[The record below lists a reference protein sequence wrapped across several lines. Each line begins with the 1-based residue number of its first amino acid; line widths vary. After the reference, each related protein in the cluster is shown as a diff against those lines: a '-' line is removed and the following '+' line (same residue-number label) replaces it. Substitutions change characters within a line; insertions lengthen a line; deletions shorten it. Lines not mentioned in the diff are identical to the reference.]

1 MRVTF
6 DDKVATKQS
15 SKPRVNCIT
24 DDDINELKNVIN
36 ANTNEYSTDEILI
49 GEWKGKPLYSKIVTI
64 PYSSITF
71 DTEGKANI
79 DLSSL
84 DAEELWVDVTFS
96 GFEADLDAGN
106 IVYKSK
112 FPLND
117 AIVNKGTSGL
127 NMNYRGYTLLQ
138 VVTQTFIQI
147 MVGDDRQTY
156 FSNISPNLC
165 LAVKYTKA
173 S

>member
-15 SKPRVNCIT
+15 TKPRVNCIT
-24 DDDINELKNVIN
+24 DDDINELKQVIN
-36 ANTNEYSTDEILI
+36 ANVNEYSTNEILI
-49 GEWKGKPLYSKIVTI
+49 GEWKGKSLYSKIIEI
-64 PYSSITF
+64 PYSQLNF

-84 DAEELWVDVTFS
+84 GAEELWIDLTFS
-96 GFEADLDAGN
+96 GFEADLNAGD
-106 IVYKSK
+106 IVYKTK
-112 FPLND
+112 FPLSD

-138 VVTQTFIQI
+138 VVTQSFIQI
-147 MVGDDRQTY
+147 MVGDDRQSY
-156 FSNISPNLC
+156 FSGISPDLC
-165 LAVKYTKA
+165 LAVKYTKV